1 MQGHPCQ
8 VGGLLCLYVLQV
20 VYYLRMRVH
29 VCLSIPATQ
38 GLLLLYETWQET
50 KTIVLVPRGP
60 RSSASSGGGEN
71 LALGFESRPSFFCF
85 CKGSPSTGSCK
96 YLAPL
101 LPLFF
106 GGNFLCPQVISP
118 RGTHD
123 LHIGHHLINQQIG
136 SRQTERGEWTWS
148 QYSVSAA

>member
-1 MQGHPCQ
+1 M
-8 VGGLLCLYVLQV
+8 GGLLCLYVLQV

-71 LALGFESRPSFFCF
+71 LAFGFRVE
-85 CKGSPSTGSCK
+85 
-96 YLAPL
+96 AI
-101 LPLFF
+101 LFL
-106 GGNFLCPQVISP
+106 FL
-118 RGTHD
+118 
-123 LHIGHHLINQQIG
+123 
-136 SRQTERGEWTWS
+136 
-148 QYSVSAA
+148 